1 MTAHTRTAAHGKP
14 CALFRTRHTFLPC
27 TPILRAERSAA
38 QPRGANHP
46 GAPGRTQPADRPTA
60 RQMEDGSMHRQ
71 GCLELRYGKTGWQLP
86 PLSGTGR
93 QAGPQEW
100 TADRPTTR
108 PGCERVRT
116 GSRRS
121 TGPTLPR
128 DTDPGSCRPSRAARR
143 RACQILTG
151 ASTGVKPAKR
161 RRSSASMA
169 TLVIWSELCV
179 SPLAYG
185 RGACCPGS
193 RLLLPSCWRSLQ
205 HGGGRGTARPGLVAR
220 ELPHRQTLAAAAA
233 EAVRTE
239 TVREPLPSP
248 CPSASWTGAMCA
260 SSSVPSAP

>member
-121 TGPTLPR
+121 TGPTRCQANRAHPAARYGPRKLQTLQGSKAACLP
-128 DTDPGSCRPSRAARR
+128 DTDGRFNWRK
-143 RACQILTG
+143 AC
-151 ASTGVKPAKR
+151 KK
-161 RRSSASMA
+161 
-169 TLVIWSELCV
+169 
-179 SPLAYG
+179 
-185 RGACCPGS
+185 
-193 RLLLPSCWRSLQ
+193 
-205 HGGGRGTARPGLVAR
+205 TAQQR
-220 ELPHRQTLAAAAA
+220 
-233 EAVRTE
+233 
-239 TVREPLPSP
+239 
-248 CPSASWTGAMCA
+248 
-260 SSSVPSAP
+260 